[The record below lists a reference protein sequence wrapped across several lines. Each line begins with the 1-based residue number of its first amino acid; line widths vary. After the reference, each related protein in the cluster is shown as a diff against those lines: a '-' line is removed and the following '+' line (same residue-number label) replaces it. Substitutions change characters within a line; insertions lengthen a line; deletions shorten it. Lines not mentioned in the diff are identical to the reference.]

1 MKRILLLMISGLLI
15 VCMAGSA
22 MAYDA
27 AIWNSQ
33 GTGAA
38 QTPIVLGPGESKT
51 LSYHVESILPINVG
65 KALTYSYNVEPANS
79 RANEGDISVT
89 FSHPSFTPA
98 DITDTD
104 IGVITIT
111 NTAGIEGASY
121 LITISAGATGVEF
134 GAASRHVDSIPEFPT
149 VALPVA
155 AILGLVFIFGRKKEG
170 L

>member
-1 MKRILLLMISGLLI
+1 MKKILLLTISSLLI

-27 AIWNSQ
+27 AIWNKQ

-38 QTPIVLGPGESKT
+38 ETPIVLAPGESKT
-51 LSYHVESILPINVG
+51 LSYHVANILPINVG
-65 KALTYSYNVEPANS
+65 KPLTYSYKVEPANS
-79 RANEGDISVT
+79 LGNEGDISVT
-89 FSHPSFTPA
+89 FSNPTFTPSSTTA
-98 DITDTD
+98 TDVE
-104 IGVITIT
+104 VITLT
-111 NTAGIEGASY
+111 NTAGVEGASY
-121 LITISAGATGVEF
+121 LVTVSAGAYGVEF

-155 AILGLVFIFGRKKEG
+155 AILGLVFIFGRKKDG